1 MRVEVLG
8 GVERR
13 RRWARD
19 DKMRIIE
26 ETLAPGAVVTEIA
39 RRRGI
44 ATSSVF
50 TWRRRARLATVASTG
65 PRLVPVRVAAAA
77 AESVRS
83 IEAPAAMPA
92 RKRRGLIE
100 IELGDDNRDLL
111 AEMRANRDELRALA
125 EVKRNAGNTVRAVAQ
140 TCEELGG
147 ALKEGNRTAEDNN
160 KLLKRAS

>member
-13 RRWARD
+13 RRWSRD

-39 RRRGI
+39 RRHGI
-44 ATSSVF
+44 ATSLVF
-50 TWRRRARLATVASTG
+50 TWRRRARLATVASAG
-65 PRLVPVRVAAAA
+65 ARLVPVQVAT

-100 IELGDDNRDLL
+100 IELGDGKRVSVDENVD
-111 AEMRANRDELRALA
+111 AEALGR
-125 EVKRNAGNTVRAVAQ
+125 VLDVLSRR
-140 TCEELGG
+140 
-147 ALKEGNRTAEDNN
+147 
-160 KLLKRAS
+160 